1 MRYRLAPF
9 YVLRFCV
16 MYSIKGHESEM
27 AVVDYRV
34 GWRRIFRCQLGNRPL
49 DLPTFRDPN
58 TVLLYVSSFLWPVDS
73 SCLLPTWSYCFSA
86 PAMENEDYGRVDSRI
101 GACSRVKKSLIVR

>member
-1 MRYRLAPF
+1 
-9 YVLRFCV
+9 

-58 TVLLYVSSFLWPVDS
+58 TVLLYVSSLYGPWTVAAYFPLGAIAFLHRRWK
-73 SCLLPTWSYCFSA
+73 
-86 PAMENEDYGRVDSRI
+86 ME
-101 GACSRVKKSLIVR
+101 KSLELAAANIR